1 VQLEHDVELAAL
13 TTLELGGRARHF
25 VRALSEQDVVEA
37 LAFASDR
44 KLRVWVLGGG
54 SNVIVPDAGLDGLV
68 LSLGLRGIEIETDTE
83 NVRVQAAAG
92 EPWDALVET
101 MVARGFAGI
110 ECLSGIPG
118 LVGATPIQNVGA
130 YGQEVSETI
139 TSVRAY
145 DREARR
151 FVELRRAECA
161 FSYRDSLFKSRQ
173 PGRHVVT
180 AVSFALRAAG
190 TPTLRYPELRQ
201 RFADGLPSLAEVR
214 STVLGIRREKSMLVE
229 AGDENRRS
237 CGSFFLNPIVSAA
250 DAAAAAARFSGLEM
264 PRYPQADGRV
274 KLSAAWLIEHSGL
287 PKGLRSGNVGISSRH
302 ALSLVCH
309 AGATTRELMT
319 FAEQLRARVQ
329 ERSGISLSPEPVRF

>member
-37 LAFASDR
+37 LAFASER
-44 KLRVWVLGGG
+44 GLRVWVLGGG
-54 SNVIVPDAGLDGLV
+54 SNVVVPDAGLDGLV
-68 LSLGLRGIEIETDTE
+68 LSIGLRGIETDTASA
-83 NVRVQAAAG
+83 RVEAAAG

-101 MVARGFAGI
+101 MVERGFAGI

-151 FVELRRAECA
+151 FVELGPAECA

-180 AVSFALRAAG
+180 AVSFALRAG
-190 TPTLRYPELRQ
+190 GIPSLRYPELRQ
-201 RFADGLPSLAEVR
+201 RFADGVPSLAEVR
-214 STVLGIRREKSMLVE
+214 STVLAIRRAKSMLVE

-237 CGSFFLNPIVSAA
+237 CGSFFLNPIVPAA
-250 DAAAAAARFSGLEM
+250 VAAAAGERFSGLEM
-264 PRYPQADGRV
+264 PRYPQPDGRV

-302 ALSLVCH
+302 ALALVCH
-309 AGATTRELMT
+309 AGATTRELMA

-329 ERSGISLSPEPVRF
+329 EQSGISLSPEPVRF

>member
-37 LAFASDR
+37 LEFASER
-44 KLRVWVLGGG
+44 GVRVWVLGGG
-54 SNVIVPDAGLDGLV
+54 SNVVVPDAGLDGLV
-68 LSLGLRGIEIETDTE
+68 LSIGLRGVETDARSAE
-83 NVRVQAAAG
+83 VRAAAG
-92 EPWDALVET
+92 EPWDGLVET
-101 MVARGFAGI
+101 MVARGLAGI

-145 DREARR
+145 DRETRR
-151 FVELRRAECA
+151 FVELGRAECA
-161 FSYRDSLFKSRQ
+161 FSYRDSLFKSQ
-173 PGRHVVT
+173 KPGRHVVT
-180 AVSFALRAAG
+180 AVSFALRADGA
-190 TPTLRYPELRQ
+190 PTLRYPELRQ
-201 RFADGLPSLAEVR
+201 RFGDGIPNLAEVR
-214 STVLGIRREKSMLVE
+214 STVLGIRRAKSMLVE

-237 CGSFFLNPIVSAA
+237 CGSFFLNPIVTKAE
-250 DAAAAAARFSGLEM
+250 AAATAVRFPGLEM
-264 PRYPQADGRV
+264 PRYPQPDGTV

-287 PKGLRSGNVGISSRH
+287 TKGLRSGNVGISSRH

-309 AGATTRELMT
+309 TGATTRELMT